1 MAKAKKEIKI
11 YKTQKR
17 MEFRLKGKCD
27 NCNAVDYL
35 QCEDVYSNWVCDTC
49 HYEMVRDV
57 NDFKNNFKIEIV
69 AIVKNQR
76 KFNKTNNLE
85 ILTLTDAIK
94 KLPKGKALKVTA
106 LTENNRANRYTIL
119 NKIYRAGVLAERK
132 ISVKWG
138 KDGIPVI
145 THRK

>member
-11 YKTQKR
+11 HKTQKR

-27 NCNAVDYL
+27 NCSAVDYL

-49 HYEMVRDV
+49 HYKMVR
-57 NDFKNNFKIEIV
+57 E
-69 AIVKNQR
+69 
-76 KFNKTNNLE
+76 
-85 ILTLTDAIK
+85 LTDAIK

-106 LTENNRANRYTIL
+106 ITENNKANRYTIL
-119 NKIYRAGVLAERK
+119 NKIYIAGVLAERK